1 MCLATSNN
9 LLLVLQDA
17 PKHIFSM
24 NLQSSGQPKNDA
36 KTLFFTLHPLST
48 VIFATATVLT
58 FVLRHDSRFSFHSYT
73 QREAT
78 PTQKSAW
85 KCTATSRDFLHKR
98 LQSAFNLASL
108 NRPIVFKT
116 KSQTFQPDHFQKL
129 SLNLNSTSSQHSCDG
144 SNSST
149 RRHAS

>member
-1 MCLATSNN
+1 MDLHSIISYHPHPHRSLHKFKKKKKKMT
-9 LLLVLQDA
+9 QR
-17 PKHIFSM
+17 H
-24 NLQSSGQPKNDA
+24 
-36 KTLFFTLHPLST
+36 FFPTLHPLSM
-48 VIFATATVLT
+48 VIFATATVLA
-58 FVLRHDSRFSFHSYT
+58 FVLLRDSRFSFHCYI